1 MEDDIPE
8 ETINIRGD
16 IHAML
21 ARLSVFNGL
30 DSEIVDAIASELEWL
45 SLPGGATL
53 FNAGEPSDSMY
64 LVLSGGLALV
74 APEGGHDR
82 RRLLSR
88 IGAGETIGELGLISG
103 RPRTAHAVALRDT
116 ELGRLPRET
125 FDRVFKRYPEAMLR
139 MLQLI
144 VSRLENSGGAPR
156 RRQQGPRTFT
166 IVPQSLDVDTAAF
179 AIELINSLRQI
190 GRAELVWSVRGA
202 DHTSHWFYQI
212 EAANDFVVYVADHTA
227 TAWSK
232 LCVRQADSLLLL
244 ARAEREAGSFSAIID
259 TRNAHA
265 APQRSELVLLHD
277 ERIVS
282 GAAARWCALH
292 PGMPHHHVRHDRDI
306 ARVARLLTGRAIGVV
321 MSGGGARG
329 FAHIGVVHAM
339 REAGIAIDLVGGTS
353 IGAIM
358 GAAVAAEWTVD
369 EMQTRF
375 RRTFVR
381 SNPLGDYTL
390 PVIALATGR
399 RVSQRLRDEFGDV
412 DIADLPLPYYCVSAN
427 LTTGHHSVHRCGP
440 LWKWTRASAAIPGVL
455 PPITENGEVFV
466 DGGTM
471 NNLPVD
477 VMREMGRG
485 PVIGVD
491 VGADTRFRANMDDID
506 IPPPWNISSWA
517 RIWRRRP
524 NIVQVLVRSGMVNSA
539 AATMARRDQTDILL
553 TPELTHVDLLNWKAF
568 DKAIASGYEHARD
581 RFAEMTPEM
590 AARLQLR
597 MVTEAVS
604 QVAAPA

>member
-1 MEDDIPE
+1 VEGDIPE

-21 ARLSVFNGL
+21 ARLSFFSGL
-30 DSEIVDAIASELEWL
+30 NPEIIDAIAAELEWL

-53 FNAGEPSDSMY
+53 FSAGEASDAMY
-64 LVLSGGLALV
+64 LVLSGGLAIV
-74 APEGGHDR
+74 AAENGRDR
-82 RRLLSR
+82 RRFLSR
-88 IGAGETIGELGLISG
+88 VGAGETVGEMGLISG
-103 RPRTAHAVALRDT
+103 RPRTANAVALRDT

-139 MLQLI
+139 MLQLL
-144 VSRLENSGGAPR
+144 VSRLEGSGAAPR
-156 RRQQGPRTFT
+156 RHHQGPRTFT
-166 IVPQSLDVDTAAF
+166 IVPQSLDVDTAGF
-179 AIELINSLRQI
+179 AIELINSLRLI

-244 ARAEREAGSFSAIID
+244 ARAERAAGTFTAITD

-265 APQRSELVLLHD
+265 APQRSELILLHD
-277 ERIVS
+277 ERILP

-292 PGMPHHHVRHDRDI
+292 PGVPHHHVRNDQDI

-329 FAHIGVVHAM
+329 FAHIGVVQAM
-339 REAGIAIDLVGGTS
+339 RETGVPIDLVGGTS

-358 GAAVAAEWTVD
+358 GAAVAAEWTIE

-412 DIADLPLPYYCVSAN
+412 DIADLPLPFYCVSAN
-427 LTTGHHSVHRCGP
+427 LTTGHHSVHRTGP

-485 PVIGVD
+485 PVIGID
-491 VGADTRFRANMDDID
+491 VGADTRFRANTDDVD
-506 IPPPWNISSWA
+506 IPPPWHVGSWA

-524 NIVQVLVRSGMVNSA
+524 NIIQVLVRSGMVNSA
-539 AATMARRDQTDILL
+539 AATMARREQTDMLL
-553 TPELTHVDLLNWKAF
+553 VPELSQVDMLNWKAF
-568 DKAIASGYEHARD
+568 DTAVDSGYRHACA
-581 RFAEMTPEM
+581 RFSELTPEL

-597 MVTEAVS
+597 AVTESVG
-604 QVAAPA
+604 QAAPA